1 MWENQDCMN
10 SYAKLGHLPGPVRG
24 VLWMMLSCLFY
35 ALIYVVVRGLA
46 ESFAVNQ
53 IVFFRAVLG
62 SAFMLPWLFT
72 AGLGALYT
80 RRMPTYLWRMLF
92 SYVGAV
98 AWMYGIAGMPI
109 ADANALMF
117 TMPLFTVIL
126 AAIWLAERPGIHRI
140 SATIVGF
147 AGALIILRPGMI
159 EISMAALAR
168 LLLHQRVRRRWCGC
182 VAWVYRN
189 GRIAARK
196 ASP

>member
-1 MWENQDCMN
+1 MTLHVFAGGTLTGFLESLLETFRLRENQDCMN

-24 VLWMMLSCLFY
+24 VLWMMLSSLFY

-62 SAFMLPWLFT
+62 STFMLPWLFT

-109 ADANALMF
+109 ADLCC
-117 TMPLFTVIL
+117 
-126 AAIWLAERPGIHRI
+126 RP
-140 SATIVGF
+140 
-147 AGALIILRPGMI
+147 RP
-159 EISMAALAR
+159 R
-168 LLLHQRVRRRWCGC
+168 
-182 VAWVYRN
+182 
-189 GRIAARK
+189 
-196 ASP
+196 